1 MRKLLLIVVVVF
13 LGLSLSTAD
22 TKTDCVNACNAQMR
36 DRVKACGDAYK
47 QDGDAAKR
55 QQCMAA
61 AKAAYD
67 ACVSNCN

>member
-1 MRKLLLIVVVVF
+1 MRTVLSLVAVVL

-22 TKTDCVNACNAQMR
+22 TRSDCVAACNAQMR
-36 DRVKACGDAYK
+36 NRVKACGDAYK

-67 ACVSNCN
+67 ACLSNCG

>member
-1 MRKLLLIVVVVF
+1 MRTVLSLLAVAL
-13 LGLSLSTAD
+13 LGLSVSTAD
-22 TKTDCVNACNAQMR
+22 TKTDCVNSCNAQMR

-67 ACVSNCN
+67 ACVSHCN